1 MTAAARTFAPAVVVA
16 ILAAASLAG
25 CAPEPVPV
33 PEPADDV
40 PSSQQDPCL
49 VGTWNLD
56 VADYGFQ
63 AEEYVLGLGLPI
75 ADFAMDGAGTIQ
87 FTASGL
93 VSTDI
98 DLTTTGTIV
107 AGDTRVP
114 LNTRSGY
121 TATGDWSEGEDL
133 DSIDLANWSNV
144 PDPSIP
150 VDPAAPPIP
159 AIDYTGIDAVMA
171 FCTET
176 FLVLQAPG
184 APLSARW
191 TR

>member
-1 MTAAARTFAPAVVVA
+1 MTPIARTFAPALVA
-16 ILAAASLAG
+16 AVLAAASLAG
-25 CAPEPVPV
+25 CTPEPLSDPGPV
-33 PEPADDV
+33 DEGT
-40 PSSQQDPCL
+40 PSHQDPCI
-49 VGTWNLD
+49 VGTWQLD
-56 VADYGFQ
+56 VLDYGVQ

-75 ADFAMDGAGTIQ
+75 VDFAMDGAGTIQ
-87 FTASGL
+87 FTADGL

-107 AGDTRVP
+107 AGDTQVP

-144 PDPSIP
+144 PDPDIP

-159 AIDYTGIDAVMA
+159 AIDYTDIDAVMA